1 MTEAGEPIV
10 HRAVARFRPGEPLRH
25 PRSVPRFA
33 LMPYREDRDTR
44 LVDPVHHPISAIAK
58 IDQPFAKN
66 RVEFVDR
73 APEARLLNQDIDAG
87 SNRLDRAT
95 RGGRILIGEKTMKT
109 DNRLLCGSSP
119 DQS

>member
-1 MTEAGEPIV
+1 MTEAGEPV
-10 HRAVARFRPGEPLRH
+10 VQRAVARFRPGVPLRH

-33 LMPYREDRDTR
+33 SMPYREDRDTR
-44 LVDPVHHPISAIAK
+44 L
-58 IDQPFAKN
+58 
-66 RVEFVDR
+66 VDR

-87 SNRLDRAT
+87 SNRLDRVT
-95 RGGRILIGEKTMKT
+95 HGGRILIGEKTMKT